1 MVRKNSFTLS
11 LHSGLVKI
19 TGANS
24 RVFPDACK
32 KTGKT
37 SLSPCP
43 LRTTLGMVASPG
55 YLPGSPGS
63 QIKRPVNPIHA
74 GIQQETALPTVSKA
88 LCRWDI
94 GGGEI
99 LASSRLSEA
108 GMDSWLTA
116 SKLEKRGWSRAV
128 KKQKRGDSPGGPVAK
143 TLHSQRRGPGFDP
156 WSESQIPHSA
166 TKTWLS
172 QINKQVNIT

>member
-108 GMDSWLTA
+108 GMDSWCIQLFCIEVQALANYSSYVHAQLCPT
-116 SKLEKRGWSRAV
+116 L
-128 KKQKRGDSPGGPVAK
+128 QHHDCSP
-143 TLHSQRRGPGFDP
+143 PG
-156 WSESQIPHSA
+156 SSVHGIS
-166 TKTWLS
+166 
-172 QINKQVNIT
+172 